1 MKKTLSLFAAAFCCW
16 CYQLNTIYAFNTAYL
31 GDKLNEKLNAFKNE
45 FGTTVNGF
53 LGFFLVSSILIMI
66 IHFIRLGQHGD
77 KPALRA
83 KVMNDMMITGVCT
96 AVIGSLWFVYGLVMA
111 IALG

>member
-1 MKKTLSLFAAAFCCW
+1 MKKTLSLFVATLCCW
-16 CYQLNTIYAFNTAYL
+16 CYQLSTAYAFNTSYL
-31 GDKLNEKLNAFKNE
+31 KPELNEKLANFQEE

-77 KPALRA
+77 KPALRT